1 MATINTSASMTT
13 MLLVASVLLSTA
25 VSAQDTTTTVS
36 NGTAV
41 LRDTITDQGNTLV
54 HASPDDLSVGPGI
67 SAALAILVGA
77 AVCFFGFRLMRP
89 TMFLCGFLVGG
100 FLCAS
105 AANFVFK
112 DKSYE
117 ATAWWVALCVG
128 GCLLGSLVLAIYST
142 GIFIVGAAGGVLLAT
157 MVNTSFGYKLF
168 PNDPN
173 TGLLVLAILLGL
185 LGGLLAFKL
194 EKPVIVVATS
204 LVGAVL
210 AISGVGYFAKN
221 FPDITDLQAQ
231 YATKD
236 STTGEWVYD
245 MPTIWWAYV
254 AGMLGLFVLG
264 MLVQF
269 KKTSLI
275 AGGDSSSHKAK
286 TGYNNA

>member
-1 MATINTSASMTT
+1 MASASKSAPMTT
-13 MLLVASVLLSTA
+13 AMLLLSSAVVLATAQSSASDTA
-25 VSAQDTTTTVS
+25 R
-36 NGTAV
+36 G
-41 LRDTITDQGNTLV
+41 TITDGGNAVV
-54 HASPDDLSVGPGI
+54 HAASSNDLSVGPGI
-67 SAALAILVGA
+67 SAVLAIIVGA
-77 AVCFFGFRLMRP
+77 AVCLFGFRLMRP

-105 AANFVFK
+105 AADYVFK

-128 GCLLGSLVLAIYST
+128 GIFLGSLVLAIYST

-157 MVNTSFGYKLF
+157 MVNTSFGYKLY
-168 PNDPN
+168 PSDPN
-173 TGLLVLAILLGL
+173 TGLLVLAIVLGL
-185 LGGLLAFKL
+185 IGGLLAFKL

-210 AISGVGYFAKN
+210 TISGIGYFAKN
-221 FPDITDLQAQ
+221 FPDITDLQAS

-236 STTGEWVYD
+236 STTGEWVYNL
-245 MPTIWWAYV
+245 PTIWWAYV
-254 AGMLGLFVLG
+254 GGMVGLFVLG

-275 AGGDSSSHKAK
+275 SGGGDTSSHKNKA
-286 TGYNNA
+286 GYNHA

>member
-1 MATINTSASMTT
+1 MTSTSRSTSSSMTT
-13 MLLVASVLLSTA
+13 MLLLSSVVLATA
-25 VSAQDTTTTVS
+25 VSAQSSASDT
-36 NGTAV
+36 A
-41 LRDTITDQGNTLV
+41 RDTITDGGNALV
-54 HASPDDLSVGPGI
+54 HASSDDLSVGPGI
-67 SAALAILVGA
+67 SATLAIIVGA
-77 AVCFFGFRLMRP
+77 AVCLFGFRLMRP

-105 AANFVFK
+105 AADYIFK

-117 ATAWWVALCVG
+117 ATAWWVALCIG
-128 GCLLGSLVLAIYST
+128 GIFLGSLVLAIYST

-173 TGLLVLAILLGL
+173 TGLLVLAIVLGL
-185 LGGLLAFKL
+185 IGGLLAFKL
-194 EKPVIVVATS
+194 EKPVIVMATS

-210 AISGVGYFAKN
+210 TISGIGYFAKN
-221 FPDITDLQAQ
+221 FPDITDLQAS

-236 STTGEWVYD
+236 TTTGEWVYN

-254 AGMLGLFVLG
+254 GGMVALFVLG

-275 AGGDSSSHKAK
+275 AGSGDTSSHKARG
-286 TGYNNA
+286 GYSNA